1 MAHIYP
7 IDYADELPQYLSR
20 TEQYIALGR
29 ERIAHQLA
37 IIAKRERMGL
47 DASRSRGLLA
57 TFRQS
62 VMHLEAAAERMRRR
76 VDAEDLEARLM
87 ERSKAAVIRS
97 HNVLRASLKEPNHPV
112 S

>member
-62 VMHLEAAAERMRRR
+62 VIHLEAAAERMRRR
-76 VDAEDLEARLM
+76 VGAADLQARLS
-87 ERSKAAVIRS
+87 ERLRVAVDHS
-97 HNVLRASLKEPNHPV
+97 HNVLRASLSKPSHPV